1 MTRPPRPSTLESAA
15 TRYLNARR
23 GREAWSGPPPVSRA
37 AAKVIK
43 PLSARFGPGVDA
55 LAERW
60 TEIVGDRLAA
70 WSAPDAIRG
79 NTLFIVAKGPAAAII
94 EAEAARILERVGDFA
109 GSRAPNRL
117 RVRQG
122 NLPGP
127 QRPAAPL
134 RATGGNLHKDVE
146 PQQADRLG
154 SALDRFDRAVR
165 AKTDT
170 GE

>member
-1 MTRPPRPSTLESAA
+1 MARPPRPSTLESAA
-15 TRYLNARR
+15 ARYLNTRR
-23 GREAWSGPPPVSRA
+23 GRGAWSGPPPVSRA
-37 AAKVIK
+37 VAKVMK

-60 TEIVGDRLAA
+60 TEIVGERLAG

-79 NTLFIVAKGPAAAII
+79 STLYIIAKGPAAAII

-109 GSRAPNRL
+109 GGRAPNRL

-127 QRPAAPL
+127 PRPAAPL
-134 RATGGNLHKDVE
+134 RGTGGNLHKDVE
-146 PQQADRLG
+146 TQPADRLG
-154 SALDRFDRAVR
+154 SALDRFDRAMR